1 MLIHSIYDCSYA
13 ITCFPITT
21 VHTDLEREYLL
32 HYLFTFTTSVW
43 KYLIWI
49 GNCLC
54 YQARD
59 MFRIL
64 WQEIALARFH
74 GTYVALNDM
83 LHLPRPSLKE
93 SLRSLYMLRLNLGF
107 PYGKT
112 QSSPRPW
119 RAKRT
124 RITWSR
130 TFLGPQFCW
139 PAPSSHADS
148 YFLFFCF
155 HWVSIEQIASKFI
168 DVLKHGDLLD
178 EICFWRF
185 LLPLFQTL
193 LPIRVDWSVNSM
205 KLKSW
210 PKATSY
216 LSWSLTR

>member
-1 MLIHSIYDCSYA
+1 MLSHYNRAHRFGTGIPSSLPLYFYHLCVEV
-13 ITCFPITT
+13 F
-21 VHTDLEREYLL
+21 DLDRK
-32 HYLFTFTTSVW
+32 LFVLPSKRHISHLVT
-43 KYLIWI
+43 
-49 GNCLC
+49 GNSSC
-54 YQARD
+54 Q
-59 MFRIL
+59 I
-64 WQEIALARFH
+64 H

-93 SLRSLYMLRLNLGF
+93 RLRSLYMLRLNLGF

-155 HWVSIEQIASKFI
+155 H
-168 DVLKHGDLLD
+168 
-178 EICFWRF
+178 
-185 LLPLFQTL
+185 
-193 LPIRVDWSVNSM
+193 
-205 KLKSW
+205 
-210 PKATSY
+210 
-216 LSWSLTR
+216 